1 MGENQTACVV
11 LGGFA
16 ATLLLLI
23 FLVGGAG
30 NQVDTSP
37 IGTDGLQI
45 WLESDGISATRSHR
59 RTTLGE
65 EDVALRILPLY
76 DTDIENDAPSTG
88 DREDR
93 RAQSTQRDIDRDA
106 YLEKVS
112 YVPSLVMLPK
122 WRSGAL
128 ELDLLDAQLL
138 IPRNAYPELLS
149 QIQAPRLQ
157 IMRPEIKF
165 LQTSGGITLY
175 RPQLFVP
182 KSVQG
187 DCRPHLAL
195 PQGVLIARCDQ
206 RSGVPYFILSDP
218 DLMNN
223 HGLSLGG
230 NADAAIDAIADLV
243 GGHEGTV
250 YLDTAPDILLVQ
262 DPTVQP
268 EVRPRTI
275 EEVSRFLTYPFSLIL
290 VGVGISF
297 LILLWRGL
305 IRFGPPRHPD
315 EGHIS
320 ASKTAS
326 IAAKGY
332 LLRLAGDDRAVLQDY
347 VTEKMNALGNET
359 MGKQARLD
367 QPKLIQRL
375 RNIAPQTAPQL
386 EAALA
391 TMQQVGADTSPVDL
405 ARLAEKF
412 EDSYRRLRDELGYV
426 PQRR

>member
-1 MGENQTACVV
+1 
-11 LGGFA
+11 
-16 ATLLLLI
+16 
-23 FLVGGAG
+23 
-30 NQVDTSP
+30 
-37 IGTDGLQI
+37 
-45 WLESDGISATRSHR
+45 
-59 RTTLGE
+59 
-65 EDVALRILPLY
+65 
-76 DTDIENDAPSTG
+76 
-88 DREDR
+88 
-93 RAQSTQRDIDRDA
+93 
-106 YLEKVS
+106 
-112 YVPSLVMLPK
+112 
-122 WRSGAL
+122 
-128 ELDLLDAQLL
+128 
-138 IPRNAYPELLS
+138 
-149 QIQAPRLQ
+149 
-157 IMRPEIKF
+157 MRPEIKF

-175 RPQLFVP
+175 RPQLFVS

-230 NADAAIDAIADLV
+230 NADAAVDAIAGLV

-347 VTEKMNALGNET
+347 VNEKMNALGSET

-375 RNIAPQTAPQL
+375 RNIAPQTTPQL

-426 PQRR
+426 SQRR